1 MFALQETNALFDSNV
16 LLNALRVAGII
27 IAAYVAVLWLAAVL
41 WTYRNIQSRCISRV
55 VQCGAAALV
64 AVFNLP
70 GLLLY
75 LAARPQEPLVE
86 SYNRQLEAEAFLHEI
101 GREKT
106 CPECSRTIDDSFV
119 ACPYCRATLQ
129 TPCYECRRNLKSY
142 WVACPYCGAERDR
155 AAAASVAT
163 WPPAQAAREPA
174 PLRARENGTRAAAT
188 RTVS

>member
-1 MFALQETNALFDSNV
+1 MFALQETNALFDSDV
-16 LLNALRVAGII
+16 LLNGLRVAGII

-41 WTYRNIQSRCISRV
+41 WTYRDIQSRSISRL
-55 VQCGAAALV
+55 VQLGATALV
-64 AVFNLP
+64 AAFNLP

-86 SYNRQLEAEAFLHEI
+86 SYNRQLEAEAFMREI
-101 GREKT
+101 GREDV
-106 CPECSRTIDDSFV
+106 PGRRTIDDGFL

-129 TPCYECRRNLKSY
+129 TPCYDCHRNLKSY
-142 WVACPYCGAERDR
+142 WVVCPYCGTERDR
-155 AAAASVAT
+155 PAAASVAT
-163 WPPAQAAREPA
+163 WSPAQAASAPA

>member
-1 MFALQETNALFDSNV
+1 MFALQETNALFDSDV

-41 WTYRNIQSRCISRV
+41 WTYRDIQSRSISRL
-55 VQCGAAALV
+55 VQLGATALV
-64 AVFNLP
+64 AAFNLP

-86 SYNRQLEAEAFLHEI
+86 SYSRQLEAEAFLREI

-106 CPECSRTIDDSFV
+106 CPECSRTIDDGFL

-129 TPCYECRRNLKSY
+129 TPCYDCHRNLKSY
-142 WVACPYCGAERDR
+142 WVVCPYCGTERDR
-155 AAAASVAT
+155 PAAASVAT
-163 WPPAQAAREPA
+163 WPPAQAPIAPA

-188 RTVS
+188 RPVS